1 MTLYL
6 NEKARKRSDEL
17 IKIYLE
23 KLRKTIPD
31 LRKEITGAKEEC
43 NKIYC

>member
-6 NEKARKRSDEL
+6 NERVGKRSNKL

-31 LRKEITGAKEEC
+31 LRKEITDAKEEC
-43 NKIYC
+43 NEIYY